1 MKLEVCCGSYQDVVA
16 AQKGHADRVELNQAL
31 HMGGLT
37 PSLGTLI
44 QAKKDCTIPIIC
56 MVRNRGAGFCFDA
69 SEKALLFEDAKVLLE
84 HGADGLAFGY
94 LHEDFTIDVEETKRM
109 VELIHSYHKEA
120 VFHRA
125 FDCVEDMDRAMQ
137 ALIAAH
143 VDRVLTSGGRK
154 DVTSGKDQ
162 LAYLQ
167 KTYGNQI
174 EILAGCGVN
183 RDNIKELVVDCG
195 ITQVHSSCKAWKKDP
210 TTIHNEVSYAY
221 ASSEHAYD
229 YDVVDEQKV
238 ADLTSIIKQYK

>member
-1 MKLEVCCGSYQDVVA
+1 MKLEVCCGSYQDVVE

-37 PSLGTLI
+37 PSLATLI
-44 QAKKDCTIPIIC
+44 RAKKDCSIPIIC
-56 MVRNRGAGFCFDA
+56 MVRNRGAGFCFDEI
-69 SEKALLFEDAKVLLE
+69 EKELLLEDAKLLLE
-84 HGADGLAFGY
+84 HGADGIAFGY
-94 LHEDFTIDVEETKRM
+94 LNKDYTIDLEETKRM

-125 FDCVEDMDRAMQ
+125 FDCVENMDHAIQ
-137 ALIAAH
+137 SLIELH

-154 DVTSGKDQ
+154 DVSSGKEQ

-167 KTYGNQI
+167 KTYGHQI

-183 RDNIKELVVDCG
+183 CENVKELICDCG
-195 ITQVHSSCKAWKKDP
+195 IKQVHSSCKAWRSDP
-210 TTIHNEVSYAY
+210 TTIHGEVSYAY
-221 ASSEHAYD
+221 ASEEHTYD

-238 ADLTSIIKQYK
+238 LALTSIIKEYK